1 MPSTPAFPRF
11 GTRERER
18 SCSASLLPSS
28 DDISENIS
36 DDDCRNED
44 EAEHVT
50 WLTSDT
56 PRRWTI
62 TAPSVTVESGH
73 TGQKGYAVE
82 RRRKMFP
89 AFPQEQ
95 LNTTPSHHASSRDV
109 TDSSGPPRLP
119 TRSLS
124 RGELN
129 SCEGSPA
136 RTRTVAF
143 NAVDDTCELMIHSD
157 DIEEESDLSVGIK
170 RKGENDNDSEG
181 SQVHVLRP
189 SPRHSSAAPIWR
201 ANRRA
206 MNLRSE
212 EESDTI
218 EIISS
223 QEDTVSTRPSK
234 MRIIDDIE
242 TQIPSLPAAGRD
254 PIEDTSQ
261 VLDTQFRETPAVI
274 RYSRAGVIDLDLISP
289 SIPHSIVGGEVEEVT
304 DEELEDVQSEKSF
317 KTPRPVWPR
326 FLPLTPSPSAKTKS
340 LVTGSQIAR
349 RIQQNPYYDMSSTPP
364 FSTSKPGYPQTPTA
378 SKTVQQNK
386 SQSQYTTGIAGL
398 VASWVLKVHSDV
410 QLNSLAGTVSPSV
423 GISKRRADNMDA
435 VKAAGIKTRRG
446 IRTYEFWK
454 VLLNNKGYSYG
465 SKNYAGFTLVH
476 LQRCDRQQE
485 CSSDDDFGIQSPGEG
500 EKAWAFLFDATNVS
514 SLVATNGGPNDVSLT
529 TVMLSDMRLSR
540 GTILRLY
547 KPVWRVQVTDQDMDA
562 FFKAGYDSYS
572 DKGVLLVCINW
583 QIVE

>member
-11 GTRERER
+11 GTRER
-18 SCSASLLPSS
+18 SCSPSLFPSS

-44 EAEHVT
+44 ETEHVT

-62 TAPSVTVESGH
+62 TAPPVTVESAN
-73 TGQKGYAVE
+73 TGQMGYAVE
-82 RRRKMFP
+82 RRQRKFP
-89 AFPQEQ
+89 VFPQEQ
-95 LNTTPSHHASSRDV
+95 LHTTPSHHASSRDV
-109 TDSSGPPRLP
+109 TDSSGAPRLP
-119 TRSLS
+119 PRSVS
-124 RGELN
+124 RSELN
-129 SCEGSPA
+129 RYDGTRA
-136 RTRTVAF
+136 RSRTVAF
-143 NAVDDTCELMIHSD
+143 NTVDDTCELMIHSD
-157 DIEEESDLSVGIK
+157 DIEEESDLSLGIK
-170 RKGENDNDSEG
+170 RKGGNDNDSEG

-189 SPRHSSAAPIWR
+189 STKQSSAAPIWR
-201 ANRRA
+201 SSRRI
-206 MNLRSE
+206 MNLKSE
-212 EESDTI
+212 EDSDAI
-218 EIISS
+218 DIISS

-234 MRIIDDIE
+234 TRIIDEIE

-261 VLDTQFRETPAVI
+261 VLDTQLRETPAVI
-274 RYSRAGVIDLDLISP
+274 RYSRAGVIDLDLIS
-289 SIPHSIVGGEVEEVT
+289 SSVPHSIVEGEAKEVT
-304 DEELEDVQSEKSF
+304 DEEFKDLRTETSF
-317 KTPRPVWPR
+317 KTPKPVWPR
-326 FLPLTPSPSAKTKS
+326 FLSLTPSPSAKTKS

-364 FSTSKPGYPQTPTA
+364 FSTAKPGYSQTPTA
-378 SKTVQQNK
+378 NKIVQQNK
-386 SQSQYTTGIAGL
+386 SQSKYTTGIAGL

-423 GISKRRADNMDA
+423 GISKRRADDMDA
-435 VKAAGIKTRRG
+435 VKPAGTKMRRG

-476 LQRCDRQQE
+476 LQRCKRRQE
-485 CSSDDDFGIQSPGEG
+485 YLSDDDFGIQSPGDG
-500 EKAWAFLFDATNVS
+500 EKTWAFLFDATNVS

-547 KPVWRVQVTDQDMDA
+547 KPVWRVQLTDQDMDA
-562 FFKAGYDSYS
+562 FFRAGYDSYS
-572 DKGVLLVCINW
+572 DKGVLMVCINW

>member
-11 GTRERER
+11 GTRER
-18 SCSASLLPSS
+18 SYSVSLLPSS

-36 DDDCRNED
+36 DDDHRNED
-44 EAEHVT
+44 EVEHVT
-50 WLTSDT
+50 WLTSDI

-62 TAPSVTVESGH
+62 TAPPVTVESAN
-73 TGQKGYAVE
+73 TGQMVYDAE
-82 RRRKMFP
+82 RRRQKCT

-95 LNTTPSHHASSRDV
+95 LHTTPSHHASGRDV
-109 TDSSGPPRLP
+109 TASSGRSRLP
-119 TRSLS
+119 TRYLS

-129 SCEGSPA
+129 SYEGTPA
-136 RTRTVAF
+136 RSRTVAF
-143 NAVDDTCELMIHSD
+143 KTVDDTRELMIYSD
-157 DIEEESDLSVGIK
+157 DIEEESDQSLGIK

-181 SQVHVLRP
+181 SQVNVLGP
-189 SPRHSSAAPIWR
+189 AAKQSSAAPNWR
-201 ANRRA
+201 PNRRT
-206 MNLRSE
+206 MNLKSKE
-212 EESDTI
+212 DSDAI
-218 EIISS
+218 ETISS

-234 MRIIDDIE
+234 VRIIDDIE

-254 PIEDTSQ
+254 PIEDPSQ
-261 VLDTQFRETPAVI
+261 VLDTQLRETPAVI
-274 RYSRAGVIDLDLISP
+274 RYSRAGVIDLDLIS
-289 SIPHSIVGGEVEEVT
+289 SSVPHSIVGGEAE
-304 DEELEDVQSEKSF
+304 EELEDLQTETPF
-317 KTPRPVWPR
+317 KTPKPVWPR
-326 FLPLTPSPSAKTKS
+326 FIPLTPSSSAKTK
-340 LVTGSQIAR
+340 LFVTGSQIAK

-364 FSTSKPGYPQTPTA
+364 FSTLKPGYSQTPTA

-386 SQSQYTTGIAGL
+386 SQSKYTTGIAGL

-435 VKAAGIKTRRG
+435 VKSAGIKMRRG
-446 IRTYEFWK
+446 VRTYEFWK

-476 LQRCDRQQE
+476 LQRCERRQE
-485 CSSDDDFGIQSPGEG
+485 YSSDDDFGIQSPAGDG

-514 SLVATNGGPNDVSLT
+514 SLVATNAGPSDMSLT

-547 KPVWRVQVTDQDMDA
+547 KPVWRVQLTDQDMDA
-562 FFKAGYDSYS
+562 FYKAGYDSYS
-572 DKGVLLVCINW
+572 DKGALLVCINW
-583 QIVE
+583 QIME